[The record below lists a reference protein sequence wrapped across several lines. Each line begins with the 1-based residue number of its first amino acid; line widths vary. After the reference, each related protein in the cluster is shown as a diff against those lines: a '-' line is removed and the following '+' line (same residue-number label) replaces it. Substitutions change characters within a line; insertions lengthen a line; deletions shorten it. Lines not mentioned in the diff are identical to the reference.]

1 VTKHSCFAR
10 ACVPSAAPEM
20 ADWWLTMKKMR
31 ISMQLFMLVGAMM
44 VVFAGMTFFQIRS
57 ATTAIYSERYEM
69 LRTQVET
76 AISVMKT
83 YDDRAK
89 AGEFSVQDAKKK
101 AFEMLNKMKFEPD
114 GYFFGYDYDVVLV
127 FHPTSPSVGKSN
139 KGKTDPNGYAYRDDL
154 VKYGREGG
162 GYVEFIGPKPGHDP
176 NDYSFPKAAYAKAYE
191 PWQIVVVTGLY
202 TDDLA
207 ANVRS
212 EVTKTVVGSLLLF
225 ALALAAAYMV
235 IRNITGPLKSI
246 HDALEAVADENV
258 DITIP
263 HTDMGNE
270 VGLMAKATQSLQ
282 QKIRERH
289 AMAARQKQQEQQ
301 FDAERQGNADRQL
314 EEARQQEHAVSTI
327 GISLKEIAKG
337 DLTVRCADLG
347 PKYNALRNDFNE
359 ALERLE
365 EAMARVSLKGNDIAV
380 SKEEIR
386 RASGELA
393 SRTERQAAN
402 LEETSAALDE
412 LAVAVRQTAD
422 GAKDAASRVGMVRTE
437 AQQSDAIVEKA
448 IEAMSGIEQS
458 STEITKI
465 IGVIDEI
472 AFQTNLL
479 ALNAGVEAARAGESG
494 KGFAVVAQEVRELAQ
509 RSATAA
515 KEIKTQIAR
524 SSAQVGEGVQ
534 MVGQAG
540 EALKRISDQIAG
552 ANDIVAKISHSAQE
566 QDVTL
571 RSISSAMNQLDTAT
585 QQNAAMA
592 EETTAS
598 AEVLANDTG
607 DLLDL
612 IRGFKT
618 SAAQHNQQRMR
629 MAG

>member
-1 VTKHSCFAR
+1 
-10 ACVPSAAPEM
+10 
-20 ADWWLTMKKMR
+20 
-31 ISMQLFMLVGAMM
+31 MQLFMLVGAMM
-44 VVFAGMTFFQIRS
+44 VVFAGMTFYQVRS
-57 ATTAIYSERYEM
+57 ATTAIYHERYEM

-76 AISVMKT
+76 ALSVMKT

-89 AGEFSVQDAKKK
+89 AGEISVDEAKKK
-101 AFEMLNKMKFEPD
+101 AFEMLNKMQFQPD
-114 GYFFGYDYDVVLV
+114 GYFFGYDYNVVML

-139 KGKTDPNGYAYRDDL
+139 KGAKDANGYAYRDDL
-154 VKYGREGG
+154 VKLGREGG
-162 GYVEFIGPKPGHDP
+162 GYAEFIGPKPGHDP
-176 NDYSFPKAAYAKAYE
+176 NDRSFPKAAYAKAFA
-191 PWQIVVVTGLY
+191 PWELVVVTGLY

-212 EVTKTVVGSLLLF
+212 EALKTIALSLVLF
-225 ALALAAAYMV
+225 ALALGAAYLV

-270 VGLMAKATQSLQ
+270 VGMMAKATEALQ

-289 AMAARQKQQEQQ
+289 ALAARQKQQEEQ
-301 FDAERQGNADRQL
+301 FNAERQNNAERQL
-314 EEARQQEHAVSTI
+314 DEARQQEHAVTTI
-327 GISLKEIAKG
+327 GLSLKEIASG

-347 PKYNALRNDFNE
+347 PKYNTLRSDFNE
-359 ALERLE
+359 ALTHLE
-365 EAMARVSLKGNDIAV
+365 EAMTRVSLKGNDIAV

-393 SRTERQAAN
+393 TRTERQAAN

-412 LAVAVRQTAD
+412 LTVAVRQTAG
-422 GAKDAASRVGMVRTE
+422 GAKEAASRVGMVSNE
-437 AQQSDAIVEKA
+437 AHQSDMIVAKA
-448 IEAMSGIEQS
+448 IQAMSGIEQS
-458 STEITKI
+458 SAEITKI

-479 ALNAGVEAARAGESG
+479 ALNAGVEAARAGDSG

-509 RSATAA
+509 RSAAAA

-524 SSAQVGEGVQ
+524 SSAQVEEGVQ
-534 MVGQAG
+534 MVGEAG
-540 EALKRISDQIAG
+540 QALKRISDQIAG
-552 ANDIVAKISHSAQE
+552 ANDIVAKIANSAQE
-566 QDVTL
+566 QDSTL
-571 RSISSAMNQLDTAT
+571 RSISSAMNQLDAAT

-598 AEVLANDTG
+598 ADVLANDTG

-612 IRGFKT
+612 IRGFRT
-618 SAAQHNQQRMR
+618 SNGQLSQQRMR
-629 MAG
+629 KAG